1 MSIHLSLS
9 QRLETH
15 PIPSQDPQ
23 NHVLSTAG
31 ITLAEPNE
39 PRRALPAPSSD
50 DDFIAIVRRDEN
62 DVSENEQWLID
73 MIE

>member
-1 MSIHLSLS
+1 MSQSC
-9 QRLETH
+9 ETH
-15 PIPSQDPQ
+15 PIPSQDPV
-23 NHVLSTAG
+23 NHVVSTVG
-31 ITLAEPNE
+31 TTPAEPNE

-50 DDFIAIVRRDEN
+50 DDFLVLVRRDEN

>member
-1 MSIHLSLS
+1 M
-9 QRLETH
+9 
-15 PIPSQDPQ
+15 
-23 NHVLSTAG
+23 VSTVGTAP
-31 ITLAEPNE
+31 AEPNE

-50 DDFIAIVRRDEN
+50 DDFIVRRDEN